1 MGTASSVSITM
12 LGFLAPCLLLL
23 AALAEGRP
31 QEEWATYKAIYG
43 KEYSGAEDL
52 VRYSRWL
59 KNKEVVDAHNSGDHS
74 YKMALME
81 HSDWTEEEV
90 NEMRLGFI
98 PAQYDTKMELDT
110 FEGVTTPTSIDY
122 RNNGMVTGVKNQG
135 QCGSCWAFSATGAME
150 GAWKKKHGSLI
161 SMSEQQLVDYGP
173 GSCQGGMMDS
183 AWGTARN
190 GIESEQAYPYTARDG
205 SCKFNPNM
213 VVARAAGHRYVSHSE
228 SALESAL
235 YTVGHPISIA
245 VHVGSSFQHYS
256 HGIYSDPNCRYGQL
270 NHAVLLV
277 GYNKDSWGQ
286 GYWIVKNS
294 WGSGWGQGGYIH
306 MKMGENSCGL
316 ANSGMYPLV

>member
-12 LGFLAPCLLLL
+12 LGFLAPCLMLL
-23 AALAEGRP
+23 AALVEGRP

-52 VRYSRWL
+52 MRYSRWL
-59 KNKEVVDAHNSGDHS
+59 KNKEVVDAHNSGDHG

-98 PAQYDTKMELDT
+98 PAQCDTKMELET

-122 RNNGMVTGVKNQG
+122 RNNGMVTGGKNQG

-161 SMSEQQLVDYGP
+161 SMSEQQLVDCGP

-205 SCKFNPNM
+205 SCKFDPNM
-213 VVARAAGHRYVSHSE
+213 VVARAAGHRYVGHSE
-228 SALESAL
+228 SALEAAL
-235 YTVGHPISIA
+235 YQVGH
-245 VHVGSSFQHYS
+245 
-256 HGIYSDPNCRYGQL
+256 PNCRYGQL